1 MYVLGH
7 IAALFRRRS
16 PGPRGSLPGP
26 SLTVPDDR
34 AAGAVNAHL
43 GPA

>member
-7 IAALFRRRS
+7 ITSLFRRR
-16 PGPRGSLPGP
+16 PGPPRGSLPGP